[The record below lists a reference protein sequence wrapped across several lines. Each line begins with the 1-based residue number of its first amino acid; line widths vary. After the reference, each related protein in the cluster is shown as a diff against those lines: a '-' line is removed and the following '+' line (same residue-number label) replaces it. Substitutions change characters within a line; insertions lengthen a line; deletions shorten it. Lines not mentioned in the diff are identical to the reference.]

1 MPEKHVAARPAFK
14 TRVAEFRR
22 IAIRVPFSRRDS
34 VLSSVLN
41 FFGTARLSCIR
52 AQLVNGTV
60 RSAVCY
66 RSYHPIFGGLRGSN
80 LQEISKVIQS
90 GLATHPVK
98 LSRQRGGVSGDL
110 YLAFHRS
117 LQHGTRRAYG
127 GERPRDVMYFTQ
139 APKLAVPRNPNEL
152 NQVVLQRYGC

>member
-1 MPEKHVAARPAFK
+1 
-14 TRVAEFRR
+14 
-22 IAIRVPFSRRDS
+22 
-34 VLSSVLN
+34 
-41 FFGTARLSCIR
+41 
-52 AQLVNGTV
+52 VNGTV

-117 LQHGTRRAYG
+117 LHHEDKAREARRWLRG
-127 GERPRDVMYFTQ
+127 QELRPYFVGATIG
-139 APKLAVPRNPNEL
+139 AFATLAAAIVAAL
-152 NQVVLQRYGC
+152 VGVWFK